1 MVSSNRKLSERQN
14 KMLEFI
20 TDFVKEH
27 PYPPSVRE
35 IQLGCG
41 ISSTSVVDYN
51 LHILR
56 REGYIKRSPD
66 ISRGIQLLDKDTGR
80 AMGLQTS
87 VAVPVFGAIAA
98 GEPLMAFPE
107 ASEAEE
113 TLELPASMLPA
124 RPEGM
129 YALRVKGQSMI
140 EDLIDDG
147 DVVLFQRRETASPGE
162 MVAAWLTERG
172 EGTLKRYY
180 PEALACGCSRRT
192 ARCRRSTRTRTR
204 LKCRASWWGL
214 SGCTGRGATPC
225 GGDVL
230 YCGRCM
236 GAT

>member
-1 MVSSNRKLSERQN
+1 MAPSNGKLSERQN

-20 TDFVKEH
+20 SDFVKEH

-35 IQLGCG
+35 IQIGCS

-80 AMGLQTS
+80 AMGHPNA

-98 GEPLMAFPE
+98 GEPLMAFPD

-113 TLELPASMLPA
+113 TLELPTSMLPA
-124 RPEGM
+124 RTDGI

-147 DVVLFQRRETASPGE
+147 DVVLFQRRQTASPGE
-162 MVAAWLTERG
+162 MVAAWLKERG
-172 EGTLKRYY
+172 EATLKRYY
-180 PEALACGCSRRT
+180 PEG
-192 ARCRRSTRTRTR
+192 ARIR
-204 LKCRASWWGL
+204 LQPANSAMSPIYEDADNVEVQGVVVGVIRMF
-214 SGCTGRGATPC
+214 R
-225 GGDVL
+225 
-230 YCGRCM
+230 
-236 GAT
+236 

>member
-1 MVSSNRKLSERQN
+1 MVSTNRKLSERQN

-20 TDFVKEH
+20 SNFVKEH

-35 IQLGCG
+35 IQMGCS

-80 AMGLQTS
+80 AMGHPNT
-87 VAVPVFGAIAA
+87 VAVPVLGAIAA

-107 ASEAEE
+107 ASEAGE
-113 TLELPASMLPA
+113 TMELPLSMLPP
-124 RPEGM
+124 RTDGI

-147 DVVLFQRRETASPGE
+147 DVVVFQRRETASPGE
-162 MVAAWLTERG
+162 MVAAWLKERG
-172 EGTLKRYY
+172 EATLKRYY
-180 PEALACGCSRRT
+180 PEG
-192 ARCRRSTRTRTR
+192 ARIR
-204 LKCRASWWGL
+204 LQPANSAMSPIYEDADNVQVQGVVVGVIRMY
-214 SGCTGRGATPC
+214 R
-225 GGDVL
+225 
-230 YCGRCM
+230 
-236 GAT
+236 

>member
-1 MVSSNRKLSERQN
+1 MAPSNRKLSERQT
-14 KMLEFI
+14 KMLEYI

-35 IQLGCG
+35 IQLGCS

-87 VAVPVFGAIAA
+87 IAVPVFGAIAA

-113 TLELPASMLPA
+113 TLELPASMLPP
-124 RPEGM
+124 RTDGM

-147 DVVLFQRRETASPGE
+147 DVVLFQRRESASPGE
-162 MVAAWLTERG
+162 MVAAWLKERG
-172 EGTLKRYY
+172 EATLKRYY
-180 PEALACGCSRRT
+180 PEG
-192 ARCRRSTRTRTR
+192 ARVR
-204 LKCRASWWGL
+204 LQPANSAMSPIYEDADKVEVQGVVVGVIRMY
-214 SGCTGRGATPC
+214 R
-225 GGDVL
+225 
-230 YCGRCM
+230 
-236 GAT
+236 

>member
-1 MVSSNRKLSERQN
+1 MAPSNGKLSERQN

-20 TDFVKEH
+20 SDFVKEH

-35 IQLGCG
+35 IQVGCS

-66 ISRGIQLLDKDTGR
+66 ISRGIQLLDRDTGR
-80 AMGLQTS
+80 AMGHPNA

-98 GEPLMAFPE
+98 GEPLMAFPD

-113 TLELPASMLPA
+113 TLELPSSMLPA
-124 RPEGM
+124 RTDGI

-147 DVVLFQRRETASPGE
+147 DVVLFQRRQTASPGE
-162 MVAAWLTERG
+162 MVAAWLKERG
-172 EGTLKRYY
+172 EATLKRYY
-180 PEALACGCSRRT
+180 PEG
-192 ARCRRSTRTRTR
+192 ARIR
-204 LKCRASWWGL
+204 LQPANSAMSPIYEDADNVEVQGVVVGVIRMF
-214 SGCTGRGATPC
+214 R
-225 GGDVL
+225 
-230 YCGRCM
+230 
-236 GAT
+236 

>member
-1 MVSSNRKLSERQN
+1 MVSLNRKLSERQN

-20 TDFVKEH
+20 SDFVKEH

-35 IQLGCG
+35 IQVGCS

-80 AMGLQTS
+80 AMGHPNT
-87 VAVPVFGAIAA
+87 VAVPVLGAIAA

-107 ASEAEE
+107 ALEAEE
-113 TLELPASMLPA
+113 TMELPSSMLPP
-124 RPEGM
+124 RTDGI

-147 DVVLFQRRETASPGE
+147 DVVVFQRRETASPGE
-162 MVAAWLTERG
+162 MVAAWLKERG
-172 EGTLKRYY
+172 EATLKRYY
-180 PEALACGCSRRT
+180 PEG
-192 ARCRRSTRTRTR
+192 ARIR
-204 LKCRASWWGL
+204 LQPANSAM
-214 SGCTGRGATPC
+214 SPIYEDADNV
-225 GGDVL
+225 DVQGVVVGVIRM
-230 YCGRCM
+230 YR
-236 GAT
+236 

>member
-1 MVSSNRKLSERQN
+1 MVPSNGKLSARQV

-66 ISRGIQLLDKDTGR
+66 ISRGIQLLDRNTGR
-80 AMGLQTS
+80 AVGLPTA
-87 VAVPVFGAIAA
+87 VLVPVYGAIAA

-107 ASEAEE
+107 SGEAEE
-113 TLELPASMLPA
+113 TLELPASMLPL
-124 RPEGM
+124 RTDGM

-147 DVVLFQRRETASPGE
+147 DVVLFQRRETAGPGE
-162 MVAAWLTERG
+162 MVAAWLKERG
-172 EGTLKRYY
+172 EATLKRYY
-180 PEALACGCSRRT
+180 PEG
-192 ARCRRSTRTRTR
+192 ARVR
-204 LKCRASWWGL
+204 LQPAN
-214 SGCTGRGATPC
+214 GAMSPIYEDADKVEVQ
-225 GGDVL
+225 GVVVGVIRM
-230 YCGRCM
+230 YR
-236 GAT
+236 

>member
-124 RPEGM
+124 RTEGM

-147 DVVLFQRRETASPGE
+147 TSCCSSAGRRRARGRWWR
-162 MVAAWLTERG
+162 AWLTERG

-180 PEALACGCSRRT
+180 PEG
-192 ARCRRSTRTRTR
+192 ARVR
-204 LKCRASWWGL
+204 LQPANSAMSPIYEDADKVEVQGVVVGVIRM
-214 SGCTGRGATPC
+214 
-225 GGDVL
+225 
-230 YCGRCM
+230 YQ
-236 GAT
+236 

>member
-1 MVSSNRKLSERQN
+1 MVPSNRKLSERQT

-20 TDFVKEH
+20 SDFVKEH

-35 IQLGCG
+35 IQLGCS

-80 AMGLQTS
+80 AVGIPNA

-98 GEPLMAFPE
+98 GEPLMAFPD

-113 TLELPASMLPA
+113 TLELPASMLPP
-124 RPEGM
+124 RTEGM

-162 MVAAWLTERG
+162 MVAAWLKERG

-180 PEALACGCSRRT
+180 PEG
-192 ARCRRSTRTRTR
+192 ARVR
-204 LKCRASWWGL
+204 LQPANSAMSPIYEDADKVEVQGVVVGVIRMY
-214 SGCTGRGATPC
+214 R
-225 GGDVL
+225 
-230 YCGRCM
+230 
-236 GAT
+236 

>member
-1 MVSSNRKLSERQN
+1 MVSTNRKLSERQN

-20 TDFVKEH
+20 SNFVKEH

-35 IQLGCG
+35 IQMGCS

-80 AMGLQTS
+80 AMGHPNT
-87 VAVPVFGAIAA
+87 VAVPVLGAIAA

-107 ASEAEE
+107 ASEAGE
-113 TLELPASMLPA
+113 TMELPLSMLPA
-124 RPEGM
+124 RTDGI

-147 DVVLFQRRETASPGE
+147 DVVVFQRRETASPGE
-162 MVAAWLTERG
+162 MVAAWLKERG
-172 EGTLKRYY
+172 EATLKRYY
-180 PEALACGCSRRT
+180 PEG
-192 ARCRRSTRTRTR
+192 ARIR
-204 LKCRASWWGL
+204 LQPANSAM
-214 SGCTGRGATPC
+214 SPIYEDADNV
-225 GGDVL
+225 DVQGVVVGVIRM
-230 YCGRCM
+230 YR
-236 GAT
+236 